1 MTASVLVRVLLLLV
15 SFKWPKVCKL
25 YLAFDVTTLVVD
37 QGLVRSND
45 YDTENYIMLLS
56 YFAHYFTMSYD
67 VLSSFIITLISQV
80 AFQALQMILYA
91 QTFKLFLANLIVNQ
105 LLLLFGIFGVQIC
118 ITWAGFMFADAE
130 ILRNGNEELLDGL
143 EEGLII
149 LEEDKLT

>member
-1 MTASVLVRVLLLLV
+1 MLLV

-37 QGLVRSND
+37 QGMVKGND

-67 VLSSFIITLISQV
+67 ILSSFIITLVSQV
-80 AFQALQMILYA
+80 AFQTIQVTLYA
-91 QTFKLFLANLIVNQ
+91 RSLDLCIANLIINQ
-105 LLLLFGIFGVQIC
+105 FLLLFGIFGVQIC

-130 ILRNGNEELLDGL
+130 ILRNGNE
-143 EEGLII
+143 
-149 LEEDKLT
+149 